1 MTDGLEFARTQH
13 PSPATEEARREILE
27 APGFGRFFTDHM
39 VSIMYTE
46 GRGWHDAEVLP
57 YGPIELDPAGMVAAL
72 RAGHL
77 RGSEGLPSAGGGIS
91 SFRLTA
97 NAERLRQSARRL
109 AMPELPDD
117 LFVRSIDALLDV
129 DEGGS
134 PPPVARTR
142 CTCGPSCF
150 STEAGLGVRPAK
162 EYRYLLIASPA
173 GAYFPRGVKP
183 VSVWLS
189 RSTCGRPRVVP
200 APRSSPAT
208 TPRRCWRRRR
218 PRTRAATRWCGS
230 TRSSASTSRRW
241 AG

>member
-57 YGPIELDPAGMVAAL
+57 YGPIELDPAGMVLHYGQAIF
-72 RAGHL
+72 
-77 RGSEGLPSAGGGIS
+77 EGLKAYRQPGGGIS

-129 DEGGS
+129 DEAWVPAAGGEDS
-134 PPPVARTR
+134 LYLRPFM
-142 CTCGPSCF
+142 F
-150 STEAGLGVRPAK
+150 STEA
-162 EYRYLLIASPA
+162 
-173 GAYFPRGVKP
+173 
-183 VSVWLS
+183 VSEFA
-189 RSTCGRPRVVP
+189 RPRNT
-200 APRSSPAT
+200 AT
-208 TPRRCWRRRR
+208 C
-218 PRTRAATRWCGS
+218 
-230 TRSSASTSRRW
+230 
-241 AG
+241 